1 MKILKLENRSED
13 YISHIIKHLLIEEK
27 HISRAENILRKSKNI
42 AVIYEG
48 QQMIGLINFKF
59 ALEKGGVY
67 CPVYLL
73 ETYAIKDI
81 ALVLNYI
88 KSEFPDIQ
96 ITFCKIISMF
106 YNKADHLIEDKTLL
120 CDRDL
125 TMKLSHPLHKKFET
139 EDYMS
144 AFEELE
150 YSELLNIHLDAYR
163 DEVPYAGEEWSP
175 LLEYY
180 LNKQNH
186 KTIVCRHHGEIAGL
200 CLTIEDDNAI
210 GLYSVCVPH
219 HYRNKKIGSLM
230 LSYLF
235 QETNKN
241 EYRLNVIETN
251 ISAFSLYKSFGFTV
265 SEISALVFNNSPE
278 FKDV

>member
-1 MKILKLENRSED
+1 MKIRKLEDRSENN
-13 YISHIIKHLLIEEK
+13 ISLIINQLLLEEK
-27 HISRAENILRKSKNI
+27 HLPRVENILRKSKNI
-42 AVIYEG
+42 ALIYEDS
-48 QQMIGLINFKF
+48 QIIGLINFKF
-59 ALEKGGVY
+59 YIEKQVVF
-67 CPVYLL
+67 CPVHLI
-73 ETYAIKDI
+73 AFKSIKNI
-81 ALVLNYI
+81 NTIQEYI
-88 KSEFPDIQ
+88 KTEFPDIQ

-163 DEVPYAGEEWSP
+163 DEVPYAGEEWPP

-241 EYRLNVIETN
+241 EYRLNVIENN